1 MQTLRKGKEMRF
13 ELALKAM
20 REGKR
25 VRKRKVEYFDSNVV
39 FYIIENKMFHDNI
52 DTGAYKVATSSLRTD
67 FIVNSDWEVVEDE

>member
-1 MQTLRKGKEMRF
+1 
-13 ELALKAM
+13 M

-52 DTGAYKVATSSLRTD
+52 DTGAYKAATSSLRTD